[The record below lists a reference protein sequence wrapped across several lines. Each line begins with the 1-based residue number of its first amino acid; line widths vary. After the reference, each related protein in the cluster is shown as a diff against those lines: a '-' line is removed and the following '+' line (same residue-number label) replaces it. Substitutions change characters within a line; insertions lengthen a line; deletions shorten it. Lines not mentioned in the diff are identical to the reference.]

1 MISLDKHKIRLL
13 FIVAPLA
20 LVVVLLGIF
29 FLEKNNNFFRPRYIF
44 VDGGAHIGESV
55 AHFVKSKVY
64 SKYSWEMFSFEANHN
79 LIPSIPNRPN
89 LTILNKAI
97 WIHDEGVNF
106 YLGED
111 TLSSSILKHKKTGNL
126 SKVPTH
132 VESVDFGKW
141 LKSNFEQDDI
151 ILVKLDIEGAEYEV
165 LEQMLMDGSIKY
177 IDVLFVEFHNTKVNV
192 PKHRDT
198 ELINEIEKLGI
209 IVRTRSLS
217 HEHGDWFVDASS

>member
-1 MISLDKHKIRLL
+1 MDRHKIRPL
-13 FIVAPLA
+13 FIVVPLA
-20 LVVVLLGIF
+20 LVVVLLGVF
-29 FLEKNNNFFRPRYIF
+29 FLDESYNFFRPRYIF
-44 VDGGAHIGESV
+44 VDGGAHIGESI
-55 AHFVKSKVY
+55 ADFVKSKVY

-79 LIPSIPNRPN
+79 LIPSIPKRPN

-111 TLSSSILKHKKTGNL
+111 TLSSSIIKHKKTGNL

-151 ILVKLDIEGAEYEV
+151 ILVKLDIEGAEYDV

-177 IDVLFVEFHNTKVNV
+177 IDVLFVEFHNIKVNV
-192 PKHRDT
+192 PKHRDA
-198 ELINEIEKLGI
+198 ELINEIAKLGI
-209 IVRTRSLS
+209 IVKIRPLS
-217 HEHGDWFVDASS
+217 HGHGNWFVAAPL

>member
-1 MISLDKHKIRLL
+1 MEKLKRRPL

-20 LVVVLLGIF
+20 LVVVLLGVF
-29 FLEKNNNFFRPRYIF
+29 FLDKNYNFFRPRYIF

-55 AHFVKSKVY
+55 ADFVKSKLY
-64 SKYSWEMFSFEANHN
+64 SKYPWEMFSFEANHN
-79 LIPSIPNRPN
+79 LIPSIPERAN

-106 YLGED
+106 YLGVD
-111 TLSSSILKHKKTGNL
+111 TLSSSILKHKITGNL

-141 LKSNFEQDDI
+141 LKSNFERDDI

-165 LEQMLMDGSIKY
+165 LEQMLLDGSIKY
-177 IDVLFVEFHNTKVNV
+177 IDILFVEFHNVKVNV

-198 ELINEIEKLGI
+198 ELINEIEKLEI
-209 IVRTRSLS
+209 IVRTHSLS
-217 HEHGDWFVDASS
+217 YRHGNWFLDASLL